1 MKMKTLTVS
10 EVNNYLK
17 KTIDNDFILN
27 NVKVIGEISNFKIHS
42 SGHIYFS
49 LKDESSKINCIIF
62 RDNAVNLDFVA
73 EEGMQVEIDGR
84 LSLYIKEG
92 LYNLHCY
99 KIKKAGVGELF
110 EKFQKLKCELK
121 SEGIFD
127 DHYKKNIPSLPKR
140 IGVITS
146 ETGAAIRDIITI
158 IKRRNKNLDIV
169 LYPALVQGNYAVD
182 TLIDGIIYFNTKKS
196 VDVII
201 IGRGG
206 GSIEELWAFNNRDLA
221 YEIFN
226 SNIPI
231 VSAVGHEVDYTICD
245 FVSDVRAATPSA
257 AAELVSPNLFDIIS
271 QLNYYNNHLNSFIDT
286 LISSQRNKL
295 QFLERILKSNNQKK
309 IIDEKRIIL
318 KQLEKKLDYSTRN
331 IIEKNKNKIVNLNNI
346 LITLNPINIL
356 ERGYTLIMDKQCHVI
371 SSIEELKEQ
380 KEINI
385 KMQDGSA
392 NVEVSIKNLRC
403 ENGKERC

>member
-62 RDNAVNLDFVA
+62 RDNAVNLDFVV

-121 SEGIFD
+121 LEGIFD

>member
-309 IIDEKRIIL
+309 NYR
-318 KQLEKKLDYSTRN
+318 
-331 IIEKNKNKIVNLNNI
+331 
-346 LITLNPINIL
+346 
-356 ERGYTLIMDKQCHVI
+356 
-371 SSIEELKEQ
+371 
-380 KEINI
+380 
-385 KMQDGSA
+385 
-392 NVEVSIKNLRC
+392 
-403 ENGKERC
+403 

>member
-1 MKMKTLTVS
+1 MKLKILTVG

-27 NVKVIGEISNFKIHS
+27 NVKVIGEISNLKIHS

-62 RDNAVNLDFVA
+62 RDNAVNLDFVV
-73 EEGMQVEIDGR
+73 EEGMQVEINGR
-84 LSLYIKEG
+84 ISLYIKEG

-110 EKFQKLKCELK
+110 EKFQKLKYELK
-121 SEGIFD
+121 SEGIFED
-127 DHYKKNIPSLPKR
+127 KYKKNIPSFPKR

-146 ETGAAIRDIITI
+146 ETGAAIRDIITV
-158 IKRRNKNLDIV
+158 IKRRNKNLEIV
-169 LYPALVQGNYAVD
+169 LYPALVQGNCAVD
-182 TLIDGIIYFNTKKS
+182 TLIDGIIYFNTKTS

-245 FVSDVRAATPSA
+245 FVSDIRAATPSA
-257 AAELVSPNLFDIIS
+257 AAELVSPNLFDIMS
-271 QLNYYNNHLNSFIDT
+271 QLNYYNNHLNAFINT

-295 QFLERILKSNNQKK
+295 QFLERILKSNNQEK

-318 KQLEKKLDYSTRN
+318 KHLEKKLNYSTKN
-331 IIEKNKNKIVNLNNI
+331 IIEKNKSKILNLNNI
-346 LITLNPINIL
+346 LITLNPINVL
-356 ERGYTLIMDKQCHVI
+356 ERGYTLIMDKRGHVI
-371 SSIEELKEQ
+371 SSIEEFKKQ
-380 KEINI
+380 KEVNI

-392 NVEVSIKNLRC
+392 DVEVIIKNLRC
-403 ENGKERC
+403 ENGKEG